1 MLKPKRKPLTIV
13 IDDQPDNETESQLK
27 QTAIHIAI
35 ENYQHV
41 LQANPSYS
49 SLTQDNERKILLSK
63 GNDYLNQLLEYME
76 SENYLQDLS
85 YQTVI
90 QHEAL
95 RNVMQSIF
103 INQYDDLNEIKCR
116 DLQSEYTLVKLLTED
131 QAHKDAQLELSRSL
145 KRNNNRYNDITPY
158 KYNAVSF
165 KKATTPNTNVNAID
179 SNNTYFNASY
189 IDGPFKM
196 DEKCF
201 IATQGPLQS
210 TISKFYQMIYE
221 NDIKLVLMLCAFEEE
236 GRKKCEHYL
245 PHQTQSELTF
255 DDDNEM
261 KVQLIKEEWVIMGC
275 LVKRELNII
284 HNGNAKTVQHIQMLN
299 WPDHSEPDDYDASS
313 GWDTLTYLI
322 QSIAE
327 TRTMYANIPILLH
340 CSAGTG
346 RTGTLIA
353 IFNLV
358 KCLYFFKKVN
368 YDQQVKP
375 FFSVFNM
382 VRRLREQRPRMVS
395 SFEQYVFIYKFII
408 DFIQKNYDE
417 I

>member
-1 MLKPKRKPLTIV
+1 MLKAKRKSLTIV
-13 IDDQPDNETESQLK
+13 IDDQPDNENENQSK

-35 ENYQHV
+35 QNYQRV
-41 LQANPSYS
+41 LYTNPSV
-49 SLTQDNERKILLSK
+49 TQENERKILLSK
-63 GNDYLNQLLEYME
+63 GNSYLNQLLEYME

-90 QHEAL
+90 QHETL
-95 RNVMQSIF
+95 RHLMQSIF
-103 INQYDDLNEIKCR
+103 INQDDFNEMKCR
-116 DLQSEYTLVKLLTED
+116 DLQSEYTLIKLLTED
-131 QAHKDAQLELSRSL
+131 QTHKDAQLELSSSL
-145 KRNNNRYNDITPY
+145 KRNNNRYNDLTPY

-165 KKATTPNTNVNAID
+165 RKITNNNETERD
-179 SNNTYFNASY
+179 NTYFNASY

-221 NDIKLVLMLCAFEEE
+221 NDIKLIIMLCAFEEE

-245 PHQTQSELTF
+245 PHQTQSEITF
-255 DDDNEM
+255 EDNEL
-261 KVQLIKEEWVIMGC
+261 KVSLIKEEWVIMDC

-284 HNGNAKTVQHIQMLN
+284 HNGNVKTITHIQMLN
-299 WPDHSEPDDYDASS
+299 WPDHSEPDASS
-313 GWDTLTYLI
+313 GWDSLSYLI

-327 TRTMYANIPILLH
+327 TRKTFSNIPILLH

-358 KCLYFFKKVN
+358 KCLYFFKQVN

-382 VRRLREQRPRMVS
+382 VRRLREQRPKMVS
-395 SFEQYVFIYKFII
+395 SFEQYVFIYKFLI
-408 DFIQKNYDE
+408 DFIQKNYDA

>member
-1 MLKPKRKPLTIV
+1 MLKAKRKSLTIV
-13 IDDQPDNETESQLK
+13 IDDQPDNENENQSK

-35 ENYQHV
+35 QNYQRV
-41 LQANPSYS
+41 LYTNPSV
-49 SLTQDNERKILLSK
+49 TQENERKILLSK
-63 GNDYLNQLLEYME
+63 GNSYLNQLLEYME

-90 QHEAL
+90 QHETL
-95 RNVMQSIF
+95 RHLMQSIF
-103 INQYDDLNEIKCR
+103 INQDDFNEMKCR
-116 DLQSEYTLVKLLTED
+116 DLQSEYTLIKLLTED
-131 QAHKDAQLELSRSL
+131 QTHKDAQLELSSSL
-145 KRNNNRYNDITPY
+145 KRNNNRYSDLIPY

-165 KKATTPNTNVNAID
+165 RKITNNNETERD
-179 SNNTYFNASY
+179 NTYFNASY

-221 NDIKLVLMLCAFEEE
+221 NDIKLIIMLCAFEEE

-245 PHQTQSELTF
+245 PHQTQSEITF
-255 DDDNEM
+255 EDNEL
-261 KVQLIKEEWVIMGC
+261 KVSLIKEEWVIMDC

-284 HNGNAKTVQHIQMLN
+284 HNGNVKTITHIQMLN
-299 WPDHSEPDDYDASS
+299 WPDHSEPDASS
-313 GWDTLTYLI
+313 GWDSLSYLI

-327 TRTMYANIPILLH
+327 TRKTFSNIPILLH

-358 KCLYFFKKVN
+358 KCLYFFKQVN

-382 VRRLREQRPRMVS
+382 VRRLREQRPKMVS
-395 SFEQYVFIYKFII
+395 SFEQYVFIYKFLI
-408 DFIQKNYDE
+408 DFIQKNYDA

>member
-1 MLKPKRKPLTIV
+1 MLNPKRKPLTIV
-13 IDDQPDNETESQLK
+13 IDDQPDNEPES

-35 ENYQHV
+35 QNYQRV
-41 LQANPSYS
+41 LYADPSYLS
-49 SLTQDNERKILLSK
+49 VTQENERKILLSK
-63 GNDYLNQLLEYME
+63 GNSYLNQLLEYME

-85 YQTVI
+85 YQNLI
-90 QHEAL
+90 QHETL
-95 RNVMQSIF
+95 RNLMQSVF
-103 INQYDDLNEIKCR
+103 VNQDDFHEIKCR
-116 DLQSEYTLVKLLTED
+116 DLQSEYSLIKLLTED
-131 QAHKDAQLELSRSL
+131 QTHKDAQLQLSSSL
-145 KRNNNRYNDITPY
+145 KRNNNRYNDLTPY

-165 KKATTPNTNVNAID
+165 RKNSSLANSSESEIERND
-179 SNNTYFNASY
+179 YFNASY

-201 IATQGPLQS
+201 IATQGPLKS
-210 TISKFYQMIYE
+210 TISKFYRMVYE
-221 NDIKLVLMLCAFEEE
+221 NDIKLIIMLCAFEEE

-245 PHQTQSELTF
+245 PHQTQSEITF
-255 DDDNEM
+255 EDNELR
-261 KVQLIKEEWVIMGC
+261 VALIKEEWVIMGC
-275 LVKRELNII
+275 LVKRELSIA
-284 HNGNAKTVQHIQMLN
+284 HNGTVKTISHIQMLN
-299 WPDHSEPDDYDASS
+299 WPDHSEPDPSS
-313 GWDTLTYLI
+313 GWDTLSYLI

-327 TRTMYANIPILLH
+327 TRKTFPNIPILLH

-358 KCLYFFKKVN
+358 KCLYFFKQVN

-382 VRRLREQRPRMVS
+382 VRRLREQRPKMVS
-395 SFEQYVFIYKFII
+395 SIEQYAFIYKFLI
-408 DFIQKNYDE
+408 DFIQKNYDA